1 MTWKLSRYLF
11 LYALE
16 KAGFAPPFR
25 TVRQR
30 FVFGNRL
37 IFFFGFLWGVKK
49 LRCRLYL
56 WGKHD
61 NLQRNKQKNNKRT
74 SLDSSCSDT
83 NRFQNVED
91 VIFQWTQGDK
101 CDVSQQTNSC
111 CINNKLIF
119 CMTCLI
125 NCGWMFSFLF
135 LCNVNILEERHV
147 ILARR
152 GQYYTLIT
160 VPCF

>member
-1 MTWKLSRYLF
+1 MPLKRQDLHHRSGRLDKGLCLVIGSFSF
-11 LYALE
+11 L
-16 KAGFAPPFR
+16 
-25 TVRQR
+25 
-30 FVFGNRL
+30 VFSGA
-37 IFFFGFLWGVKK
+37 WKK

-135 LCNVNILEERHV
+135 LCNVNSLEELHV
-147 ILARR
+147 IQPE
-152 GQYYTLIT
+152 GGSIT
-160 VPCF
+160 P